1 MVSFF
6 CPLPSL
12 SYVVLQTNETRTHKL
27 QFRSG
32 LTLQMAMLQHHKV
45 LLIDDSE
52 LIGSKVLTLLLT
64 VSTVK
69 LLGQAKSVK
78 EGLRAC
84 EEEKPDIVFLDI
96 NLPDGSGIALLREL
110 KIRQP
115 QIRVIML
122 TNSAGSFY
130 RRKCAEL
137 QAEHFLDKTKDF
149 YRIPQLVTDCLNT

>member
-1 MVSFF
+1 
-6 CPLPSL
+6 
-12 SYVVLQTNETRTHKL
+12 
-27 QFRSG
+27 
-32 LTLQMAMLQHHKV
+32 MAKHQHQKV

-52 LIGSKVLTLLLT
+52 LIGSKVLNLLST
-64 VSTVK
+64 VSGVE
-69 LLGQAKSVK
+69 LLAQAKSAK

-115 QIRVIML
+115 HIRVIML
-122 TNSAGSFY
+122 TNSADSFY

-137 QAEHFLDKTKDF
+137 KAEYFLDKTKDF
-149 YRIPQLVTDCLNT
+149 HRIPQLVTDCLKFPSAVREAF